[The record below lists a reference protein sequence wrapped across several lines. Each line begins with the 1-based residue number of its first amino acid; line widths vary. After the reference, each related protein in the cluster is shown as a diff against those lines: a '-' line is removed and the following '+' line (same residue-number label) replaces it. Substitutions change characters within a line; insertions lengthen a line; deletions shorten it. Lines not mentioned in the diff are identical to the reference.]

1 MIPIQLSISGFLSY
15 RDPVDI
21 DFTAFNL
28 ACISGSNGSGKSSI
42 LDAITWGL
50 FGQARTRD
58 DAVINLQ
65 SETAEV
71 SFIFEYESNL
81 YRVTRAKTRG
91 KTTLLEF
98 HIKGIDGTW
107 KPLTERT
114 LRGTETRVNEVL
126 RLDYETFINASFFL
140 QGKADQ
146 FTQQRPADRK
156 RILSS
161 ILGLEI
167 WEQYRKAAFEARKLV
182 ENQITELDGR
192 LQEINNEL
200 AEEDQRR
207 NRLEEVQTNM
217 ESISAALTAQTRLL
231 EEMRQKAALLNE
243 RRQIVENLA
252 NQAQRTRQEL
262 DKLAARQD
270 QRLQEKNAFADLVER
285 ADEIEQQ
292 YQTWQEARA
301 ALAQWD
307 ETAQRFNE
315 QEKRRHAPLTEIE
328 TARTRLEAERD
339 SLLRKFAE
347 IEVSEKETA
356 ELEISLKKLESET
369 AQIQKALK
377 ERDELDLK
385 RQQVLQEQ
393 AKAKAENPLLK
404 GEMDVLKN
412 RIEQLE
418 SVDGGVCPLCGQPLT
433 PEDRSRLINE
443 LHIEGT
449 HKGDQFRANV
459 ALLKAVT
466 EQVEELTSA
475 VAEFAD
481 TEERLRDSTRM
492 LDQTTTQIQA
502 VLAEKTRWQEE
513 DLPKLKDIEQQLS
526 QKQFALEARSALAE
540 IDKELKE
547 IGYDAASHDTA
558 RKTEQELQKF
568 ENEFRLLENA
578 RATLTPLER
587 EIKEIG
593 EQVDQTRLTLEKQEQ
608 DHTEAAAQLAAAESE
623 APDLLAAERKMLEL
637 QEQENQ
643 TRMSLGAAQQN
654 LQILDTLKIRKKEL
668 EAEREQLSNKVVEYK
683 VLERAFGKNG
693 VPAMLIEQALPQI
706 ETQANQI
713 LEKLSGGNM
722 HINFVTQQEYKDSK
736 RDDLRETLDIQISDS
751 SGARDYEMYSGGEA
765 FRINFAIRL
774 ALSEV
779 LAQRAGARLQMLV
792 VDEGFGSQDEIGRQ
806 RLVEAINIVKSD
818 FEKILVITHIEE
830 LKEAFPNRLE
840 VTKGPRGSKV
850 EMIST

>member
-15 RDPVDI
+15 RDPVEI

-71 SFIFEYESNL
+71 SFVFEYENNL

-98 HIKGIDGTW
+98 HIMGADEKW

-114 LRGTETRVNEVL
+114 MRGTETRVNEVL

-167 WEQYRKAAFEARKLV
+167 WEKYRKAAFEERKQV

-207 NRLEEVQTNM
+207 TRLEEVQTNM
-217 ESISAALTAQTRLL
+217 EAISAALTAQTRLL
-231 EEMRQKAALLNE
+231 EEMRQKTALLKE
-243 RRQIVENLA
+243 RRQIVENLS
-252 NQAQRTRQEL
+252 NQAQRTRLEME
-262 DKLAARQD
+262 KLTSRQD
-270 QRLQEKNAFADLVER
+270 QRLQEKNAFAELVER

-292 YQTWQEARA
+292 YQSWQEARA

-307 ETAQRFNE
+307 ETAKRFNE
-315 QEKRRHAPLTEIE
+315 HEKRRHAPLTEIE

-339 SLLRKFAE
+339 SLLRKSEE
-347 IEVSEKETA
+347 IEESEKESV
-356 ELEISLKKLESET
+356 ELEGSLKRLVAET
-369 AQIQKALK
+369 AQIQKAIK

-418 SVDGGVCPLCGQPLT
+418 SVDGGICPLCGQPLT
-433 PEDRSRLINE
+433 PEDRERLIDE

-449 HKGDQFRANV
+449 QKGDHYRANV

-475 VAEFAD
+475 VAEYAE
-481 TEERLRDSTRM
+481 TEDRLRDSTRM
-492 LDQTTTQIQA
+492 LDQTTVQIQA
-502 VLAEKTRWQEE
+502 VQAEKAKWQEE
-513 DLPKLKDIEQQLS
+513 DLPKLKEIEQQLS
-526 QKQFALEARSALAE
+526 QKQFALDARATLAE

-547 IGYDAASHDTA
+547 IGYDAASHDAA
-558 RKTEQELQKF
+558 RKTEQDLQKF
-568 ENEFRLLENA
+568 ENEYRLLENA
-578 RATLTPLER
+578 RSTLAPLER

-593 EQVDQTRLTLEKQEQ
+593 EQVDQIRLTLEKQEQ
-608 DHTEAAAQLAAAESE
+608 EHEEAAAQLAAAESE
-623 APDLLAAERKMLEL
+623 APDLLTAERKMLEL

-654 LQILDTLKIRKKEL
+654 LQILGTLKIRKKEL
-668 EAEREQLSNKVVEYK
+668 EAEREQFSNKVVEYK

-736 RDDLRETLDIQISDS
+736 RDDLRETLEIQISDS

-806 RLVEAINIVKSD
+806 RLVEAINIVQSD

>member
-1 MIPIQLSISGFLSY
+1 MIPINLTLSGFLSY
-15 RDPVDI
+15 RDQVEI
-21 DFTAFNL
+21 DFNTFNL
-28 ACISGSNGSGKSSI
+28 ACISGSNGSGKSSM
-42 LDAITWGL
+42 LDAITWAL

-71 SFIFEYESNL
+71 SFVFAYESNR
-81 YRVTRAKTRG
+81 YRVVRAKTRD

-98 HIKGIDGTW
+98 HIQGADGTW

-114 LRGTETRVNEVL
+114 MRGTESRIVEVL

-167 WEQYRKAAFEARKLV
+167 WETYRKAAFDQRRLV
-182 ENQITELDGR
+182 EVQITELDGR

-207 NRLEEVQTNM
+207 TRLEDVQATM
-217 ESISAALTAQTRLL
+217 EATSAALTAQTSLL
-231 EEMRQKAALLNE
+231 EEMRQKVALLKE
-243 RRQIVENLA
+243 RRQQVENLA
-252 NQAQRTRQEL
+252 NQAARTRQEL
-262 DKLAARQD
+262 ASLAAKQD
-270 QRLQEKNAFADLVER
+270 QRQQEKDAFADLMGR
-285 ADEIEQQ
+285 ADEIERQFQ
-292 YQTWQEARA
+292 AWQDAQA
-301 ALAQWD
+301 ALTQWD

-315 QEKRRHAPLTEIE
+315 HEKRRHAPLTEIE
-328 TARTRLEAERD
+328 TARTRLETERD
-339 SLLRKFAE
+339 NLLRQANE
-347 IEVSEKETA
+347 IEAAKEKTA
-356 ELEISLKKLESET
+356 ELGELLKTLEAET
-369 AQIQKALK
+369 VQVQKALK
-377 ERDELDLK
+377 ERDDLDQK

-404 GEMDVLKN
+404 GEMDALKK

-418 SVDGGVCPLCGQPLT
+418 SVDGGLCPLCGQPLT
-433 PEDRSRLINE
+433 PEDRARLIDE
-443 LHIEGT
+443 LHVEGT
-449 HKGDQFRANV
+449 KKGDQYRANL
-459 ALLKAVT
+459 ALLNAVT

-475 VAEFAD
+475 VAEFSG
-481 TEERLRDSTRM
+481 TEDRLRETTRM
-492 LDQTTTQIQA
+492 LDQTAAQVQA
-502 VLAEKTRWQEE
+502 FQAEETRWLEE
-513 DLPKLKDIEQQLS
+513 DRPKLEEIKLLIS
-526 QKQFALEARSALAE
+526 QDQYAADARKTLAE
-540 IDKELKE
+540 IDQELKE
-547 IGYDAASHDTA
+547 IGYDAASHDAA
-558 RKTEQELQKF
+558 RKTELDLQKAA
-568 ENEFRLLENA
+568 NEHRMLENA
-578 RATLTPLER
+578 RATLAPLER

-593 EQVDQTRLTLEKQEQ
+593 EQIDQTRQTLEQQEQ
-608 DHTEAAAQLAAAESE
+608 EHQQAAAQLAAAEMD
-623 APDLLAAERKMLEL
+623 APDMLATERKMLEL
-637 QEQENQ
+637 QEQENR
-643 TRMSLGAAQQN
+643 TRMALGAAQQN
-654 LQILDTLKIRKKEL
+654 LQVLDTLKIRKKEL
-668 EAEREQLSNKVVEYK
+668 EAEREQFSNQVVEYK
-683 VLERAFGKNG
+683 VLERTFGKNG

-706 ETQANQI
+706 ETQANQV

-722 HINFVTQQEYKDSK
+722 HISFITQQEYKDSK

-792 VDEGFGSQDEIGRQ
+792 IDEGFGSQDEIGRQ

-818 FEKILVITHIEE
+818 FEKILVITHIET
-830 LKEAFPNRLE
+830 LKDAFPTRLE
-840 VTKGPRGSKV
+840 VTKGPRGSMV
-850 EMIST
+850 ELIST